1 METGKGAERLQKASE
16 LWSRWGWGPVPGV
29 QDLQETSIG
38 WGSVAAQAVG
48 LASSGT
54 PRCTPPPPPPPPRP
68 VLHLHPPVLSELL
81 FLLKRE
87 KLCFWP

>member
-54 PRCTPPPPPPPPRP
+54 PRCTPPPPALYCTSTPQSS
-68 VLHLHPPVLSELL
+68 VSCS
-81 FLLKRE
+81 FS
-87 KLCFWP
+87 